1 MQPHGEEP
9 RREIE
14 SPRFLWVAALT
25 LALSVTAVLAV
36 RKAAIRILHPS
47 PTFEPLGLGPPIL
60 DTTLCV
66 IVAIFVFLKIS
77 SYPNPVARWLY
88 VSAAALVLSFIP
100 DVLLALYHGMGGGW
114 PEACALMV
122 MHVVA
127 WVVCVTV
134 LPGLAFTRSPV
145 TRHHRDDRL
154 SIL

>member
-1 MQPHGEEP
+1 MEP
-9 RREIE
+9 RREQPQREIE

-25 LALSVTAVLAV
+25 IAASLILVLAV
-36 RKAAIRILHPS
+36 RAAAIRILHPS
-47 PTFEPLGLGPPIL
+47 STFEPLGLGPPIV

-77 SYPNPVARWLY
+77 SYSNPVRRWRY
-88 VSAAALVLSFIP
+88 VSAAALLLSFIP

-122 MHVVA
+122 MHIVV

-134 LPGLAFTRSPV
+134 LPGLAFTTRSS
-145 TRHHRDDRL
+145 TRVRGDGPL